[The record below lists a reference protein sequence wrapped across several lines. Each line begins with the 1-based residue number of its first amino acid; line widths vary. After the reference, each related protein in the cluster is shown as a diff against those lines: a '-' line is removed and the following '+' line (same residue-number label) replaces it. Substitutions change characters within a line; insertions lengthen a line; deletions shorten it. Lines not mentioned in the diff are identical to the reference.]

1 MIIILV
7 GPLASGKGTYAE
19 LLSKRFNIPHISMG
33 ELLRQLAEKTGYGR
47 ELKRKYWGKGLL
59 VPDDITI
66 DVLQQSLNHKG
77 FILDGFPRNLNQAK
91 LLDGILNVDYVI
103 YLKVSHDTII
113 KRVSGRLQ
121 CRRCGAVYNEFTNPP
136 KKDALCDK
144 DGSKLYVR
152 PDDTNIKA
160 IRERL
165 SIFKKQT
172 LPVIRHYKR
181 KGILKEIDADADIGT
196 VFDSILRSIRQKSR
210 R

>member
-33 ELLRQLAEKTGYGR
+33 ELLRQLAEKTDYGR

-77 FILDGFPRNLNQAK
+77 FILDGFPRDLNQAK
-91 LLDGILNVDYVI
+91 LLDKIVKVDYVI

-121 CRRCGAVYNEFTNPP
+121 CKRCGAVYNKFTNPP
-136 KKDALCDK
+136 KRDAMCDK

-152 PDDTNIKA
+152 PDDTNVKA

-165 SIFKKQT
+165 IIFKKQT
-172 LPVIRHYKR
+172 LPVIRHYRK
-181 KGILKEIDADADIGT
+181 KGILKEIDAEPDIGT
-196 VFDSILRSIRQKSR
+196 VFNSILRSIRKR
-210 R
+210 

>member
-1 MIIILV
+1 
-7 GPLASGKGTYAE
+7 
-19 LLSKRFNIPHISMG
+19 MG
-33 ELLRQLAEKTGYGR
+33 ELLRQLADSTDYGR

-91 LLDGILNVDYVI
+91 LLDKIVKVDYVV
-103 YLKVSHDTII
+103 YLKVSHDTIV

-121 CRRCGAVYNEFTNPP
+121 CKKCGAVYNKFTNPP

-144 DGSKLYVR
+144 DGYKLYVR

-165 SIFKKQT
+165 HVFKKQT
-172 LPVIRHYKR
+172 LPVIKHYKR
-181 KGILKEIDADADIGT
+181 KGVLREVDANPDIGV
-196 VFDSILRSIRQKSR
+196 VFNSILRSIRQKSR
-210 R
+210 K